1 MAEENFNDEELVG
14 EIHRQYAQAHAAMR
28 ESGGVEAII
37 KRARKSADGL
47 YESFRELSLA
57 HKDDGNEV
65 APVFAL
71 MIAKTLVAHIV
82 QKLLTQP
89 GNGIGDAV
97 AQAYLDLTLP
107 MTQMM
112 YDRVQQELLEQ
123 DIADIEQGD

>member
-1 MAEENFNDEELVG
+1 MAEENFNEEELVD
-14 EIHRQYAQAHAAMR
+14 EIHRQYGQARAAML
-28 ESGGVEAII
+28 ESGGVESII

-82 QKLLTQP
+82 QTLLTKP
-89 GNGIGDAV
+89 GSGIGDAV
-97 AQAYLDLTLP
+97 AKAYLDLTLP
-107 MTQMM
+107 LTQMM

-123 DIADIEQGD
+123 DIADIEKGE

>member
-1 MAEENFNDEELVG
+1 MAEENFNEDELVG
-14 EIHRQYAQAHAAMR
+14 EIHRQYEQAHSAMR

-47 YESFRELSLA
+47 YDSFRELSLA

-71 MIAKTLVAHIV
+71 MIAKTLVSHIL
-82 QKLLTQP
+82 QSLLTKP
-89 GNGIGDAV
+89 GSGIGDAV
-97 AQAYLDLTLP
+97 AKAYLDITLP

-112 YDRVQQELLEQ
+112 YDRVQKELLEQ
-123 DIADIEQGD
+123 DIADIEKGE

>member
-1 MAEENFNDEELVG
+1 MAEENFNEEELVD
-14 EIHRQYAQAHAAMR
+14 EIHRQYGQARAAML
-28 ESGGVEAII
+28 EAGGVETII

-47 YESFRELSLA
+47 YDSFRELSLA

-82 QKLLTQP
+82 QTLLTKP
-89 GNGIGDAV
+89 GSGIGDAV
-97 AQAYLDLTLP
+97 AKAYLDLTLP
-107 MTQMM
+107 MTQLM

-123 DIADIEQGD
+123 DIADIEKGE